1 MRLILLIVGSLLSLT
16 SYSLEVQESG
26 NVRWVTGGVGQQ
38 ERQQIQ
44 TMAKDFNLSLLFSS
58 TEGHFFGSTKVLITD
73 SASNTVMDSQA
84 KGPYFFVDLPKGDYQ
99 VAATMFEQTQTKSL
113 SMPAT
118 GRREMAFRWDYKDEP
133 AEIVPRKETVIMI
146 RDGKLVPPTD
156 KAEKATENTDENSAA
171 ATPENN
177 LETSA
182 ENLPQNGDNHAEESL
197 TGLFSSLVQYGDGA
211 TFGIKLLLAPTAN
224 GLAGLLQ
231 CANGN
236 VDSAT
241 VEVTQTGNSISFDI
255 PAALQSACLGKQFQG
270 TQNANGLQATIG
282 EQQLF
287 LPQANSFWNR

>member
-16 SYSLEVQESG
+16 SYGLEVQESG

-58 TEGHFFGSTKVLITD
+58 TEGHFFGSAKVLITD
-73 SASNTVMDSQA
+73 SANNTVMDSQA
-84 KGPYFFVDLPKGDYQ
+84 KGPYFFVELPEGDYQ
-99 VAATMFEQTQTKSL
+99 VAATLFEQTQTKSL

-146 RDGKLVPPTD
+146 RDGKVLPP
-156 KAEKATENTDENSAA
+156 AEKAENALVSADNNA
-171 ATPENN
+171 AEQPPENN
-177 LETSA
+177 LESSTKNRPESNGQQA
-182 ENLPQNGDNHAEESL
+182 EKAL

-211 TFGIKLLLAPTAN
+211 TFGIELLLAPTAN

-236 VDSAT
+236 VDSAA
-241 VEVTQTGNSISFDI
+241 VEVTQSGNSISFDI
-255 PAALQSACLGKQFQG
+255 PAALQSTCLGKQFQG
-270 TQNANGLQATIG
+270 QQTDNGLQASIG

-287 LPQANSFWNR
+287 LPKASSFWNR